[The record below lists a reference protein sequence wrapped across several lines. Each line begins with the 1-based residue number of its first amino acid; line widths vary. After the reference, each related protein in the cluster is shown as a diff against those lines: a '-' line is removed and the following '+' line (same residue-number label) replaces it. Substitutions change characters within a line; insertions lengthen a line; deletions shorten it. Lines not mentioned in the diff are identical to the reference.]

1 MVGRLYTT
9 KQLARLK
16 GVNVW
21 QVQYCVRTGKL
32 VPDHRVGRDW
42 VFLESTADGW
52 TPPRNSCGRKPRPST
67 FGPGMLTLREAARR
81 MGVSV
86 EDVRSLVA
94 RGLLPVDGKRSGVR
108 YVTEETL
115 DGVLQG
121 S

>member
-1 MVGRLYTT
+1 
-9 KQLARLK
+9 
-16 GVNVW
+16 
-21 QVQYCVRTGKL
+21 
-32 VPDHRVGRDW
+32 
-42 VFLESTADGW
+42 
-52 TPPRNSCGRKPRPST
+52 
-67 FGPGMLTLREAARR
+67 
-81 MGVSV
+81 V